1 MADARPSTAAGISKR
16 WTPPAAP
23 AVRTP
28 KPGDADFDWSTYD
41 TYARYHADPVT
52 LAKDAL
58 GHSDRFDA
66 GVQADADTRLAGMYA
81 DDKAHPVKIPPPSL
95 RQMTDMAVGVGT
107 LGFAPAIKRQFEDG
121 NYGTAAALSAAELG
135 KDIVVPELGL
145 LSAGSYALEGLRK
158 MLAPEADESRLG
170 GAVEAGLSALG
181 VHGAGKAVAKAD
193 RFGTRAYQQA
203 GDAFSDMARARH
215 FGRQMLKDG
224 EADLATATDM
234 VGESPFARTG
244 KAARSGADMGP
255 ATDPNRAM
263 DAIRESIDSG
273 FSPETAIKLEA
284 GGGKYGKA
292 SKSALS
298 RLFNVGKGRAAAQST
313 GLADNVAPTVAP
325 SALAQRANRNAR
337 AGANLPPGIRMGAE
351 IAQDAEGAQIADA
364 MNTRPTFTGPGRS
377 EFPQQS
383 AWPGQVDSIL
393 ERPSPEAAARTLTRP
408 AGGWP
413 SPGPVPPVAEP
424 TSLSSIRSLLGG
436 SGDAVPTELMQ
447 DAVGPLPSAAV
458 QQLDDAIARGTAGD
472 RTSSLVALR
481 NRLLGLT
488 KHDPISGRDIPIGE
502 EPLRGVDLSKVARIS
517 QQVPRANASA
527 AVPVVDGP
535 TTDPESLAAL
545 LKLTAPEWS
554 DAHGLSNVGDIA
566 PPWRRAAEDDVIRDG
581 MGTSYN
587 KWAQSIDDIIQGA
600 RDAGS
605 DELARQPQSNPN
617 GNTRRFSSKGTKK

>member
-81 DDKAHPVKIPPPSL
+81 DDRAHPVHVPPPSL

-181 VHGAGKAVAKAD
+181 VHGAGKAIAKAD

-215 FGRQMLKDG
+215 YGRQMLKDG

-298 RLFNVGKGRAAAQST
+298 RLFNVGKGRAAAQVSM
-313 GLADNVAPTVAP
+313 GLADNAAPTAAP
-325 SALAQRANRNAR
+325 ATAVGRTGTAPAS
-337 AGANLPPGIRMGAE
+337 E
-351 IAQDAEGAQIADA
+351 IADA
-364 MNTRPTFTGPGRS
+364 VNNRPTFAREGYS

-383 AWPGQVDSIL
+383 PWPGQVEPIL
-393 ERPSPEAAARTLTRP
+393 ERPSPAAAARTLTRP

-413 SPGPVPPVAEP
+413 SPGSVSPVAEP

-447 DAVGPLPSAAV
+447 DTAGPLPSAAV

-481 NRLLGLT
+481 NRLLGVT

-502 EPLRGVDLSKVARIS
+502 EPLRGVDLSRVARTS
-517 QQVPRANASA
+517 QSVPRASE
-527 AVPVVDGP
+527 GP
-535 TTDPESLAAL
+535 TTDPDSLAAL
-545 LKLTAPEWS
+545 LRMTAPEWS

-566 PPWRRAAEDDVIRDG
+566 PPWRRAVEDDVIRDG